1 MAPEVAVTII
11 VLLPIGVPDDLLE
24 LPPQALSESMQ
35 KSASS
40 RLAAPKRSARV
51 LATLANG
58 RRRVTSRS
66 NSSTDHEEGW
76 TGWTAGQ
83 ETHAEIR
90 PWPSGW
96 RLGGQR

>member
-1 MAPEVAVTII
+1 MVVEWLMAPEVAVTII

-24 LPPQALSESMQ
+24 LPPQALSERMQ

-66 NSSTDHEEGW
+66 SAAPITKKVGP
-76 TGWTAGQ
+76 AG
-83 ETHAEIR
+83 
-90 PWPSGW
+90 PPGKKPMWK
-96 RLGGQR
+96 